1 MRAFFFTLCIFF
13 IISLGY
19 FSPAYA
25 ESGKNFNREQIGE
38 NTFKWSSHY
47 DRVWDGT
54 KWVNY
59 LWGDANGIILFQ
71 SSGIIYKFDKS
82 TCEFSLLQPDTWQTS
97 VSAFSH
103 ELTINGTKEILP
115 ACLVSTTPATD
126 SLDVVATRST
136 ANGIL
141 KTVYEI
147 DAVGFMEW
155 THEITYTDSKKAK
168 LGVQETCKGCEGV
181 VIGTDKIDFGD
192 YILDTKNRVHN
203 TLKST
208 DDKTQ
213 DYVFVYEGD
222 LLSKNEK
229 LVIDPV
235 FSGVASLFGY
245 AQDDGANDI
254 CDTNGST
261 SDQTAGDM
269 AVGTLLHATI
279 DCTRGYVQFDTSSIL
294 NNAIITNSSFQFD
307 IGSVTSPRNWDIHHM
322 VAQPSTESTVN
333 KFLDAAN
340 GTTYVNT
347 DVVLTAG
354 DNKDVDLGATADS
367 DIQSRLVER
376 WFAIGLVADSEAGA
390 GTVTHQQQVT
400 RSGTPVP
407 TLTVTYT
414 ASLNAVT
421 DLYAFLIT
429 GDSITLDWTT
439 PTPTN
444 EGNVTGYQINFTT
457 PYSNN
462 PQTVVKNDTGTT
474 TTSYIVGNLTQ
485 LTPYSFRVGV
495 WTDLGGNASGNI
507 LNVTTLQIVELG
519 DLDINVTNP
528 SIFPIRF
535 ERLDINTTALNLNV
549 TYPIDFNLTCTFH
562 YKFAMINT
570 THNNLPRSNTS
581 STEAESQFT
590 FLNVDDEVI
599 DAFCRDVSTGED
611 ARYVITQTVFP
622 FLQLAQ
628 NFTGGVYGTQG
639 DFGAIDFITLAV
651 IIVSMIGFN
660 RVNPAV
666 GAVFSVMV
674 IGVAFYFTLIELPT
688 VIFAGIA
695 TTLMVA
701 VALTKRD

>member
-1 MRAFFFTLCIFF
+1 
-13 IISLGY
+13 
-19 FSPAYA
+19 
-25 ESGKNFNREQIGE
+25 
-38 NTFKWSSHY
+38 
-47 DRVWDGT
+47 V
-54 KWVNY
+54 
-59 LWGDANGIILFQ
+59 FQ

-103 ELTINGTKEILP
+103 ELTINGTKEALP
-115 ACLVSTTPATD
+115 ACSVSTTPTSD
-126 SLDVVATRST
+126 TLDIIVTRT
-136 ANGIL
+136 TPNGIL
-141 KTVYEI
+141 KTTYEV

-181 VIGTDKIDFGD
+181 AIGTDKIDFGD
-192 YILDTKNRVHN
+192 YVLDTKNRVHN

-213 DYVFVYEGD
+213 DYVFVYEGE
-222 LLSKNEK
+222 LLSKNDK
-229 LVIDPV
+229 LIIDPT
-235 FSGVASLFGY
+235 FTGIATFDGGIE
-245 AQDDGANDI
+245 DRGANDV
-254 CDTNGST
+254 CDTNGTIIDNSGT
-261 SDQTAGDM
+261 SPNT
-269 AVGTLLHATI
+269 VGTLNSVSA
-279 DCTRGYVQFDTSSIL
+279 DCTRGYLEFDTSSIPDY
-294 NNAIITNSSFQFD
+294 ITTITNSSLQFQ
-307 IGSVTSPRNWDIHHM
+307 ITAVTSPRNWDIKNM
-322 VAQPSTESTVN
+322 SAQPSTQTAAQ
-333 KFLDAAN
+333 KFTDAGD

-347 DVVLTAG
+347 AVVLTTG
-354 DNKDVDLGATADS
+354 NFKDVDLGTNSDS
-367 DIQSRLVER
+367 DIQNRLTAN
-376 WFAIGLVADSEAGA
+376 WMGYGLVTDSEAGA
-390 GTVTHQQQVT
+390 GTEDHFSQMA
-400 RSGTPVP
+400 SIEDAGATPKP

-414 ASLNAVT
+414 TSLNAVT

-429 GDSITLDWTT
+429 GDSVTLDWTT
-439 PTPTN
+439 PTNPP
-444 EGNVTGYQINFTT
+444 GVNVTGYQVNFTT

-474 TTSYIVGNLTQ
+474 TSSYIVGNLTQ
-485 LTPYSFRVGV
+485 LTPYSFRVGI

-519 DLDINVTNP
+519 DIDINVTNP
-528 SIFPIRF
+528 RIFPIRF

-570 THNNLPRSNTS
+570 THSNLPRSNTS

-599 DAFCRDVSTGED
+599 DAFCRDVDTGED

-666 GAVFSVMV
+666 GAVFSAMV